1 MQILNALYQNPPK
14 NIKFINRKFEITAPK
29 TLIKGGI
36 GSGKTSLITGFLAA
50 YESKEYLYVNLG
62 DLRIDADEILSNLPE
77 FLHQNPQIKT
87 LAIDDFEQRFQDKFE
102 PILELNLQN
111 FIVASQFKD
120 ANLNGFSELN
130 LDFLDYE
137 EFIAFFSKKI
147 DPETLFSHFLLH
159 GRSPASA
166 FGDAENV
173 AVNLQTALKSSLSAT
188 QLAVLKECAKAQAQ
202 NVSVFEI
209 FSTLKSARKI
219 SKDSV
224 YGALSE
230 LENMSAVS
238 LVEKFNEPN
247 AAKKLYFNDFAFKSA
262 LSLKKDFAKNFNN
275 TVFCELAKFNEQIF
289 YTKELDFFLPKRKL
303 AIICSPFSDADLV
316 FLKFKKLHANLKN
329 LGINRL
335 QAISV
340 ANSGETSVEGIKCEV
355 APFSRWALGI

>member
-1 MQILNALYQNPPK
+1 M
-14 NIKFINRKFEITAPK
+14 
-29 TLIKGGI
+29 
-36 GSGKTSLITGFLAA
+36 
-50 YESKEYLYVNLG
+50 
-62 DLRIDADEILSNLPE
+62 
-77 FLHQNPQIKT
+77 
-87 LAIDDFEQRFQDKFE
+87 
-102 PILELNLQN
+102 
-111 FIVASQFKD
+111 
-120 ANLNGFSELN
+120 
-130 LDFLDYE
+130 DFLDYE

-166 FGDAENV
+166 FCDAENV
-173 AVNLQTALKSSLSAT
+173 AANLQTALKSSLSAT

-247 AAKKLYFNDFAFKSA
+247 AAKRLYFNDFAFKSA

-340 ANSGETSVEGIKCEV
+340 ANSGETSIEGIKCEV
-355 APFSRWALGI
+355 APFSRWALGIDV

>member
-1 MQILNALYQNPPK
+1 MQILNALYQSPPK
-14 NIKFINRKFEITAPK
+14 NVKFINRKFEIAAPK
-29 TLIKGGI
+29 TLIKGGV
-36 GSGKTSLITGFLAA
+36 GSGKTSLMAGFLSAF
-50 YESKEYLYVNLG
+50 ESKEFLYINLG

-77 FLHQNPQIKT
+77 FLRQNPQIKI
-87 LAIDDFEQRFQDKFE
+87 LAIDDFEQRFWDKFE

-173 AVNLQTALKSSLSAT
+173 AANLQIALKSSLSAT

-247 AAKKLYFNDFAFKSA
+247 AAKRLYFNDFAFKSA
-262 LSLKKDFAKNFNN
+262 LSLKKDFTKNFNN
-275 TVFCELAKFNEQIF
+275 TVFCELLKFKDEIY
-289 YTKELDFFLPKRKL
+289 YTKEIDFFLNKRKI
-303 AIICSPFSDADLV
+303 AIICVPFSAPEII
-316 FLKFKKLHANLKN
+316 FLKFKKLHVSLKE
-329 LGINRL
+329 LGVSKL
-335 QAISV
+335 QIISV
-340 ANSGETSVEGIKCEV
+340 ANQAELSFEGIKCEIL
-355 APFSRWALGI
+355 PFSRWSLGL

>member
-1 MQILNALYQNPPK
+1 M
-14 NIKFINRKFEITAPK
+14 
-29 TLIKGGI
+29 
-36 GSGKTSLITGFLAA
+36 
-50 YESKEYLYVNLG
+50 
-62 DLRIDADEILSNLPE
+62 
-77 FLHQNPQIKT
+77 
-87 LAIDDFEQRFQDKFE
+87 
-102 PILELNLQN
+102 
-111 FIVASQFKD
+111 
-120 ANLNGFSELN
+120 
-130 LDFLDYE
+130 
-137 EFIAFFSKKI
+137 
-147 DPETLFSHFLLH
+147 LH

-173 AVNLQTALKSSLSAT
+173 AVNLQTALKSSLLAT

-209 FSTLKSARKI
+209 YNALKSARKI

-247 AAKKLYFNDFAFKSA
+247 AAKRLYFNDFAFKSA

-340 ANSGETSVEGIKCEV
+340 ANSGETSIEVIKCEV